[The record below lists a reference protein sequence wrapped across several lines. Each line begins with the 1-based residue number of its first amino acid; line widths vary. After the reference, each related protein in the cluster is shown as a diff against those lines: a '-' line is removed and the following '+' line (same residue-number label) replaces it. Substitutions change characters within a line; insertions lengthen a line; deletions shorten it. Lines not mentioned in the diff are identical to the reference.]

1 MIWALSHGW
10 IGVDIGTSTVK
21 VVQLERHGQQLR
33 IAAAAAIRRQQCWPA
48 TSDQTPLETRRSSS
62 ELQAALS
69 SVVDFRGRI
78 AAAVLL
84 FLYYIATPPFVGLVY
99 SVPMEGSYLIVNKVL
114 IELVAV
120 LVLIAFPTSMS
131 FGLDRLIFWK
141 KTQES
146 QATA

>member
-1 MIWALSHGW
+1 MF
-10 IGVDIGTSTVK
+10 IG
-21 VVQLERHGQQLR
+21 L
-33 IAAAAAIRRQQCWPA
+33 AANPTMLAM
-48 TSDQTPLETRRSSS
+48 
-62 ELQAALS
+62 
-69 SVVDFRGRI
+69 VDFINSWGLVLIGLGIMVGAFATVFSI

-84 FLYYIATPPFVGLVY
+84 FLYYIAAPPFVGLVY

-120 LVLIAFPTSMS
+120 LVLLAFPTSMS